1 MNGLR
6 IAIISLLLIGSVQN
20 SIIQKSNEPAQ
31 SLYVDGDEV
40 IVLTSKNFF
49 QQLYNRPYA
58 SNVEFYNSFCGFC
71 RNFAPIYKEF
81 AKSVANWRDTIQI
94 AAIDCADD
102 GNNDICRQMEIMR
115 YPTLRYFPPF
125 YRNESNNFGI
135 EIQHLPMQVGEP
147 NLYQLMANS
156 TNVPENWPTLN
167 PIVVTSIES
176 LFTSLPSD
184 VEYIFLVHQPG
195 QTDAVEA
202 QRVALDLRRLKEIQV
217 RMVESVE
224 TASTL
229 GLGIQLG
236 LFVGIKNQ
244 KVIEHLPL
252 TQLTRTD
259 IRTAIEQYLW
269 KKGIRIGPTDNRLPP
284 PPGESPVSSSSVPNT
299 SAAINEKDL
308 AIIEHVK
315 ANRDVIFQADLE
327 TALRYSLSHE
337 LVKYNLYNAEQ
348 LEALKRFVS
357 VLEK

>member
-1 MNGLR
+1 MNGLG
-6 IAIISLLLIGSVQN
+6 IAISLLLIGSVQN
-20 SIIQKSNEPAQ
+20 SIIRKGNEPAQ

-49 QQLYNRPYA
+49 QQVYDRPYA

-71 RNFAPIYKEF
+71 RNFAPIYKDF
-81 AKSVANWRDTIQI
+81 AKSVAGWRDTIQI

-102 GNNDICRQMEIMR
+102 GNNDICREMEIMR

-147 NLYQLMANS
+147 NLYQLMANT
-156 TNVPENWPTLN
+156 TNVPNNWPTLN
-167 PIVVTSIES
+167 QIVATSTES

-184 VEYIFLVHQPG
+184 VEYVFLVHQPG
-195 QTDAVEA
+195 TPEPVEA

-217 RMVESVE
+217 RMVPSVE
-224 TASTL
+224 IASAL
-229 GLGIQLG
+229 GLGTQPG

-244 KVIEHLPL
+244 KIIEHLTV

-259 IRTAIEQYLW
+259 IRKAIEQYLT
-269 KKGIRIGPTDNRLPP
+269 KKGMHVVSTDEQLPTPDKI
-284 PPGESPVSSSSVPNT
+284 SVSSSSVQNT
-299 SAAINEKDL
+299 AANINEKDL

-348 LEALKRFVS
+348 LEALKSFIS
-357 VLEK
+357 ALEK